1 MRGAPVLALAKR
13 QRAKRPQFHKKNASS
28 RSGKTGFERFSLAE
42 MRSFDLSKRKNIFT
56 FVKILL
62 AELLFNL
69 SKGLG

>member
-1 MRGAPVLALAKR
+1 LRKDSAQNVLN
-13 QRAKRPQFHKKNASS
+13 FTKNASS

-42 MRSFDLSKRKNIFT
+42 MQNFDLSKRKNIFT